1 MNNKQHLKE
10 LYKLFLVN
18 LTGKNT
24 RTRQNKKQII
34 KCIENY
40 LDKSVLQN
48 YESKYNTFVYIYN
61 IENNKI

>member
-1 MNNKQHLKE
+1 MNNEQHLKE

-18 LTGKNT
+18 LTGKKT
-24 RTRQNKKQII
+24 RQNKKQNKKQII

-48 YESKYNTFVYIYN
+48 YESKYNTFVYL
-61 IENNKI
+61 

>member
-1 MNNKQHLKE
+1 MNNKHDLKE

-18 LTGKNT
+18 LTEKNI
-24 RTRQNKKQII
+24 RTRKNKKYIT

-61 IENNKI
+61 IEHDRI

>member
-1 MNNKQHLKE
+1 MNNKSHLKE

-18 LTGKNT
+18 LTGKKT